1 MDRTLA
7 LGVVVLWLALG
18 PIVAAQTS
26 REEVAKAEAAF
37 AQVRAKGDKA
47 AYANLLADE
56 FTWTTRTGST
66 ATKKQHVDTLQA
78 APDPDT
84 SKDVRTYGDTAV
96 VTGMAKLAPDG
107 KPVSVRFVRVWVKRD
122 NRWQA
127 VLHQGTTI
135 VP

>member
-1 MDRTLA
+1 MRRKLA
-7 LGVVVLWLALG
+7 LGVVVLCLALG
-18 PIVAAQTS
+18 PSLSAQMS
-26 REEVAKAEAAF
+26 REEVSKAEAAF
-37 AQVRAKGDKA
+37 AQARAKGDKS

-66 ATKKQHVDTLQA
+66 TTKKQQVDTLQA

-84 SKDVRTYGDTAV
+84 GKDVRTYGDTAV
-96 VTGMAKLAPDG
+96 VTGIAKLTQDG

-135 VP
+135 AP